1 MKFNVKD
8 SHRLLKSVASGFNNI
23 FLQACKSIWEQYNE
37 RENVK
42 LNAMCWI
49 VHKSRGKV
57 SKELGRSIKH
67 CIADRRL
74 NEYLN
79 NIMNKN
85 QNAPF
90 MLNSMAAFLSY
101 TKLAL

>member
-1 MKFNVKD
+1 MIEGLSN
-8 SHRLLKSVASGFNNI
+8 SPASLFKNN
-23 FLQACKSIWEQYNE
+23 LM
-37 RENVK
+37 REKMSSLIV
-42 LNAMCWI
+42 NAMCWI
-49 VHKSRGKV
+49 VHKFRGKV